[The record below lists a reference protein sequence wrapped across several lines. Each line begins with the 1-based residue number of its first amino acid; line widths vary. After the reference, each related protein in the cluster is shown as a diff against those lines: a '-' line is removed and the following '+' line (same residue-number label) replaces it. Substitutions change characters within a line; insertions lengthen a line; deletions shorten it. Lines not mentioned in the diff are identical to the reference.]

1 MASAVAKLS
10 RTESDSQHRLAIR
23 LRSKWLQDAI
33 VEATYH
39 PVGLKAH
46 NNEKIGHQPEDAL
59 EHIERSRATCT
70 EVARPLGL
78 TFAPPLLYEAA
89 VGGMREST
97 FAWFLFRAR
106 F

>member
-59 EHIERSRATCT
+59 AKLNGHGPTTT
-70 EVARPLGL
+70 EVVRPL
-78 TFAPPLLYEAA
+78 
-89 VGGMREST
+89 V
-97 FAWFLFRAR
+97 
-106 F
+106 

>member
-33 VEATYH
+33 DEATYH

-46 NNEKIGHQPEDAL
+46 NNEKTGHQPEDAL
-59 EHIERSRATCT
+59 EHSNGQ
-70 EVARPLGL
+70 GL
-78 TFAPPLLYEAA
+78 R
-89 VGGMREST
+89 VRK
-97 FAWFLFRAR
+97 
-106 F
+106 